1 MVFKTAN
8 ICSFGLFFFFFGCI
22 FGVKK
27 ERVGMGYKNQ
37 HLEKIH
43 TQNLLDVWLVK
54 SDTATS

>member
-1 MVFKTAN
+1 MFIRTF
-8 ICSFGLFFFFFGCI
+8 IFFFFGCI